1 MIEILY
7 LYVLQDEMK
16 EILEKEKKEIWD
28 EMQASLQ
35 VNNTRLLKARLNFM
49 IYVNLIIVTSETF
62 LEDVIF
68 VISYLFVTQ

>member
-16 EILEKEKKEIWD
+16 EILEKEKKGILD

-35 VNNTRLLKARLNFM
+35 VNNTRL
-49 IYVNLIIVTSETF
+49 
-62 LEDVIF
+62 
-68 VISYLFVTQ
+68 

>member
-35 VNNTRLLKARLNFM
+35 VNNTRL
-49 IYVNLIIVTSETF
+49 
-62 LEDVIF
+62 
-68 VISYLFVTQ
+68 

>member
-16 EILEKEKKEIWD
+16 EILEKEKKGILD

-35 VNNTRLLKARLNFM
+35 VNNTHL
-49 IYVNLIIVTSETF
+49 
-62 LEDVIF
+62 
-68 VISYLFVTQ
+68 

>member
-16 EILEKEKKEIWD
+16 EILEKEKKVIWD

-35 VNNTRLLKARLNFM
+35 VNNTRL
-49 IYVNLIIVTSETF
+49 
-62 LEDVIF
+62 
-68 VISYLFVTQ
+68 